1 MSVGDTSLPAGRFQL
16 LRFRQNSDLPQSPI
30 FTKIPRAVYWPR
42 RWIVRQGFRG
52 EIMSQGLAYG
62 VDPTRSEY
70 YSLRQARYH
79 AIGEEVGRM
88 IPDFLRRDKPLKLLD
103 VGFWNGVSRRY
114 IEVHDQGGVVEFHGV
129 DLKLHHAIY
138 KRDLWSSLQ
147 EGDLLGGLPFVDSD
161 QFDVVICEQ
170 VLEHLP
176 HINIALAT
184 LNRVLKPGGR
194 LILGVPIFP
203 RGVHLVRRH
212 AVPWLDQAMG
222 KTKPRSHLQAFSR
235 SSFEAAVLKN
245 CDVDIVARRGFRI
258 VSGGL
263 LRPLENYRW
272 WWQLNRTIGEWLPGL
287 CTELQLVAI
296 KRGTPPE
303 PPLEEAIVSVSEDM
317 VATAAL

>member
-1 MSVGDTSLPAGRFQL
+1 VDDAPVSASWFPAKIGL
-16 LRFRQNSDLPQSPI
+16 AAIADLHQN
-30 FTKIPRAVYWPR
+30 PRAVSWPR
-42 RWIVRQGFRG
+42 RWIVRQGLPGGF
-52 EIMSQGLAYG
+52 MSQGMAYG

-79 AIGEEVGRM
+79 AIGEEVGRL
-88 IPDFLRRDKPLKLLD
+88 IPEFIRRDTPLKLLD

-114 IEVHDQGGVVEFHGV
+114 IEVHDPAGAIEFHGV
-129 DLKLHHAIY
+129 DLNLHHAIY
-138 KRDLWSSLQ
+138 KRESWNSLQ
-147 EGDLLGGLPFVDSD
+147 TGDLLGGLPFVDSNR
-161 QFDVVICEQ
+161 FDVVICEQ

-212 AVPWLDQAMG
+212 LVPWVDKLVG
-222 KTKPRSHLQAFSR
+222 KTKPRSHLQVFSR
-235 SSFEAAVLKN
+235 SSFETAVLKN

-258 VSGGL
+258 MSGGL
-263 LRPLENYRW
+263 LRPLENLRW
-272 WWQLNRTIGEWLPGL
+272 WWQLNRTLGEWLPGL

-296 KRGTPPE
+296 KRGAQP
-303 PPLEEAIVSVSEDM
+303 
-317 VATAAL
+317 ATASNDHFVPATKELLAAAS